1 MRTWH
6 ALVVALA
13 ITPSAWAK
21 DGKPMTVQDAL
32 ADAEQA
38 LDTGRLG
45 DALEESEKLKRT
57 KHLTKEESTRLEVI
71 AGRCDLILGKFEESA
86 KLLAR
91 RYKAA
96 PDDTR
101 LAEWY
106 ARALGGA
113 GKSDEALTL
122 LSSLAK
128 EDKLQEG
135 DSYWTL
141 AQLERDKGQTDAARA
156 HAKLAL
162 EKPIV
167 LQSDALDDAIH
178 TFINQLTPKSKSK

>member
-1 MRTWH
+1 MRSSWCFV
-6 ALVVALA
+6 LALA
-13 ITPSAWAK
+13 IAPSAWAK
-21 DGKPMTVQDAL
+21 DKKPMTIQEAL

-45 DALEESEKLKRT
+45 DAIDESEKLKRS
-57 KHLTKEESTRLEVI
+57 KHLTKEEQARLEVVS
-71 AGRCDLILGKFEESA
+71 GRCALILGKFDEST
-86 KLLAR
+86 KLLGK

-128 EDKLQEG
+128 DDKLQEG
-135 DSYWTL
+135 DSYWAL
-141 AQLERDKGQTDAARA
+141 AQLERDKGETEAARA

-167 LQSDALDDAIH
+167 LQSDALDQEIH
-178 TFINQLTPKSKSK
+178 KFIEQLTPQSKSK